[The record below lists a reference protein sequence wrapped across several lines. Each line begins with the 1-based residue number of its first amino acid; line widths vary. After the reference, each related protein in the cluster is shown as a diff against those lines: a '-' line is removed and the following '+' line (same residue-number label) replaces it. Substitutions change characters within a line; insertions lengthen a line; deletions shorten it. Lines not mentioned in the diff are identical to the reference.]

1 MTARRKIAVLLLALA
16 TSLCGCAEKNAYKD
30 GTYEGRGKGYNEKEP
45 IVLRVVIEGGRIS
58 DIAVISHGESTEQ
71 VPQAE
76 SALEKLPGAMA
87 RKNTAMVDGIAG
99 ATETSA
105 GLRAA
110 VGDALQKAGQ

>member
-16 TSLCGCAEKNAYKD
+16 TSLGGCTEENAYKD

-45 IVLRVVIEGGRIS
+45 IVLRVVIEGGRMS

>member
-1 MTARRKIAVLLLALA
+1 MVLRRKTAALLLAFA
-16 TSLCGCAEKNAYKD
+16 MGLCGCTENNAYTD
-30 GTYEGRGKGYNEKEP
+30 GTYEGRGKGYNVKEP
-45 IVLRVVIEGGRIS
+45 IVLRVVIESGRIS

-71 VPQAE
+71 VPQVE

-87 RKNTAMVDGIAG
+87 RKNTSVVDGIAG

-110 VGDALQKAGQ
+110 VGDALQQAGQ

>member
-1 MTARRKIAVLLLALA
+1 MVLRRKTAALVLAFA
-16 TSLCGCAEKNAYKD
+16 MGLCGCTEKNAYKD

-45 IVLRVVIEGGRIS
+45 IVLRIVVEGGRIA
-58 DIAVISHGESTEQ
+58 DIAVISHDESTEQ

-76 SALEKLPGAMA
+76 SALKKLPGAMA

>member
-1 MTARRKIAVLLLALA
+1 MSFRRKTAALLLVLA
-16 TSLCGCAEKNAYKD
+16 MSLCGCTERSTYKD

-45 IVLRVVIEGGRIS
+45 IVLRVAIEDGRIA
-58 DIAVISHGESTEQ
+58 DIAVVSHGESTAQ

-87 RKNTAMVDGIAG
+87 RKNTSVVDGIAG

>member
-1 MTARRKIAVLLLALA
+1 MTARRKTAALLLALA
-16 TSLCGCAEKNAYKD
+16 TCLCGCTEKSAYKD
-30 GTYEGRGKGYNEKEP
+30 GTYEGRGKGYNEKKP
-45 IVLRVVIEGGRIS
+45 IVLRIVVEGGRIA
-58 DIAVISHGESTEQ
+58 DIAVISHDESTEQ

>member
-1 MTARRKIAVLLLALA
+1 MAARRKIAALLLVLVM
-16 TSLCGCAEKNAYKD
+16 SLGGCAEKSAYKD

-45 IVLRVVIEGGRIS
+45 IVLCVVIEGGRIS